1 MGTITLF
8 AKRVLVMLGILMALW
23 LPLVAF
29 VHCVATAV
37 GEDLAG
43 TMWITRTE
51 SLRMMRYHGT
61 YGLKVT
67 HDRVYIRRDS
77 RWIEVLKRTQEGSQE
92 SGCTPALPM
101 SS

>member
-1 MGTITLF
+1 MGKIALF
-8 AKRVLVMLGILMALW
+8 VKRVLVMLGILMAFW

-29 VHCVATAV
+29 VHYLEMTAV
-37 GEDLAG
+37 KDLAAS
-43 TMWITRTE
+43 MWITRAE

-77 RWIEVLKRTQEGSQE
+77 KWIEVLKRKQGGPQV
-92 SGCTPALPM
+92 SG
-101 SS
+101 

>member
-1 MGTITLF
+1 MGKLTLF
-8 AKRVLVMLGILMALW
+8 AKRVFVMLGILMALW
-23 LPLVAF
+23 LPFVAF
-29 VHCVATAV
+29 VHYMVATV
-37 GEDLAG
+37 GKDLAG
-43 TMWITRTE
+43 SMWITRAE

-77 RWIEVLKRTQEGSQE
+77 RWIEVLKREQGGPQE
-92 SGCTPALPM
+92 SGCTPALPV

>member
-1 MGTITLF
+1 MGNIALF
-8 AKRVLVMLGILMALW
+8 VKRVLVMLGILMVLW

-29 VHCVATAV
+29 VHSLEITV
-37 GEDLAG
+37 ERDLARS
-43 TMWITRTE
+43 MWISRAE

-77 RWIEVLKRTQEGSQE
+77 KWIEVLKRKQGGPQE
-92 SGCTPALPM
+92 SGCTPALPV